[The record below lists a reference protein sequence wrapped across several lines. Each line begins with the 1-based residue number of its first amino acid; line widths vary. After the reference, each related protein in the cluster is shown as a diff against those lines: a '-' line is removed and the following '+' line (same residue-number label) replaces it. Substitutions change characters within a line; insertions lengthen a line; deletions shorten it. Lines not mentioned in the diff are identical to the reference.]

1 MNVQP
6 RDPSDRH
13 FFVSLAKSAVRIL
26 AGVALIYGALLIAG
40 GLLIAAE
47 ILGIA
52 EELV

>member
-40 GLLIAAE
+40 SLFIAAE
-47 ILGIA
+47 ILGIV